1 MAKKK
6 QAEEATE
13 APKKPF
19 EIMAASIKDD
29 FCNYTYEIKQGVG
42 AGDTHQVKGRGIVD
56 PDMLDSFAKLNVH
69 LAVLDDVYAHSGIEI
84 DDIDKFHGHEL
95 STRYTVTGI
104 KVKGDG
110 ENKTVVLVGTK
121 FITCASGRIAIET
134 PKIPVDKFS
143 SYKWYNELDAAIE
156 RARTEV
162 ELYKGGKYTVS
173 EASEITHEDQT
184 ELDFVTESQEQE

>member
-6 QAEEATE
+6 QETAE
-13 APKKPF
+13 APTKAF

-42 AGDTHQVKGRGIVD
+42 AGDTHQVKGKGIVD
-56 PDMLDSFAKLNVH
+56 PDMLTSFAKLNVH

-104 KVKGDG
+104 KVKGDA
-110 ENKTVVLVGTK
+110 ENKSVILVGTK

-162 ELYKGGKYTVS
+162 ELYKDGKYTVS
-173 EASEITHEDQT
+173 EPVDISNDNQITLEFSN
-184 ELDFVTESQEQE
+184 EEAEG

>member
-6 QAEEATE
+6 QETAE
-13 APKKPF
+13 APTKAF

-42 AGDTHQVKGRGIVD
+42 AGDTHQVKGKGIVD
-56 PDMLDSFAKLNVH
+56 PDMLASFAKLNVH

-104 KVKGDG
+104 KVKGDA
-110 ENKTVVLVGTK
+110 ENKSVILVGTK

-173 EASEITHEDQT
+173 EPMDINNENQGVLEFTNEEAEG
-184 ELDFVTESQEQE
+184 